1 MIYSQQFDQLSK
13 KLESWVRFFIPPG
26 RKNLLLLYSEGKT
39 VKLNDLAD
47 KLGALLEGPGE
58 VEITGVAGL
67 NEAVRGHVTFVTEN
81 KFTQLEQTRASAA
94 IVPLNAPKL
103 GLPVLRVKNPRLA
116 FARAIE
122 LFSVK
127 PCRTSGVHERA
138 VIGRNVVIGSDPS
151 IHPYVVIE
159 DDVRIGD
166 RVILYPGVWIGKGT
180 TIGDDSVVYSNVN
193 IRENIRIGNRVVI
206 HAGATIGSDGF
217 GYVTDEGRHHK
228 IPQVG
233 GVIIGDDVEIG
244 ANSTVDRATLGNTV
258 IKRGTK
264 IDNLVHVAHN
274 VTIGEHCFLIAQVGI
289 AGSCTIGDY
298 VVLAGQVGLADHVT
312 IGDRAMVSAQ
322 SGVIKNVQ
330 PGQMMGGYYA
340 MPQKEWLKV
349 QAILPRLPELK
360 KQMAELANQV
370 QELRKNITNA

>member
-1 MIYSQQFDQLSK
+1 M
-13 KLESWVRFFIPPG
+13 
-26 RKNLLLLYSEGKT
+26 
-39 VKLNDLAD
+39 KLNHLAE
-47 KLGALLEGPGE
+47 KLGALLEGFGD

-67 NEAVRGHVTFVTEN
+67 NEAVQGHVTFVTEN
-81 KFTQLEQTRASAA
+81 NFAQLEQTRASAA
-94 IVPLNAPKL
+94 IVPMNAPTL

-122 LFSVK
+122 VFSAK
-127 PCRTSGVHERA
+127 PYQASGVHERA

-166 RVILYPGVWIGKGT
+166 RVTLYPGVWIGKGT

-193 IRENIRIGNRVVI
+193 VRGNIRIGNRVII

-217 GYVTDEGRHHK
+217 GYVTDKGRHHK

-274 VTIGEHCFLIAQVGI
+274 VTIGEHCLLIAQVGI

-298 VVLAGQVGLADHVT
+298 VVLAGQVGLADHVSV
-312 IGDRAMVSAQ
+312 GDRAIVSAQ

-330 PGQMMGGYYA
+330 PGQMIGGYYA

-349 QAILPRLPELK
+349 QAILPKLPELK
-360 KQMAELANQV
+360 KQMAELANHV
-370 QELRKNITNA
+370 QELRKNIANA